1 MAKER
6 KCITSDDN
14 QIYTICPFDSLPDHC
29 NFSELTVPVGSVEF
43 VNEFA
48 RLRGISVPDNLSYPV
63 ELSKFLKR
71 RIWQDK
77 FSEVNEDFFVK
88 PLKTKAFTGAIK
100 KNLTESVDPEETVW
114 VSEPINFVAEFR
126 YYVLDRAIVGYS
138 RYDGNEE
145 EIKPDQSL
153 AQHIVESFESQ
164 PAGYAIDV
172 GVANGE
178 TYLIEINDGWSLGY
192 YPWGSCHQ
200 RSYVDLITKRWKQI
214 TAEKSNA

>member
-1 MAKER
+1 MTKER
-6 KCITSDDN
+6 KCITSDDRLV
-14 QIYTICPFDSLPDHC
+14 YTICTFDSLPAHC
-29 NFSELTVPVGSVEF
+29 GSSEFTVPVGSVEF

-48 RLRGISVPDNLSYPV
+48 RLRGISLPDNLSYPV

-77 FSEVNEDFFVK
+77 FSEVDEDFFVK
-88 PLKTKAFTGAIK
+88 PLKTKEFTGAIK

-114 VSEPINFVAEFR
+114 VSEPLDFVAEFR
-126 YYVLDRAIVGYS
+126 YYVLDRAIVGFS

-145 EIKPDQSL
+145 EIEPDHTL
-153 AQHIVESFESQ
+153 AQSIVESFESQ

-178 TYLIEINDGWSLGY
+178 TCLIEINDGWSLGY

-200 RSYVDLITKRWKQI
+200 RSYVDLITKRWLQI
-214 TAEKSNA
+214 AGGQSE